1 MRIRGISLFHPV
13 SLLVPLLILLP
24 NLLFFQFEP
33 QNMPDRTTRNRLFT
47 GAEFIGRMGVIIVPL
62 FYSLHMQNGLE
73 VLALIVMLLSLGIY
87 YYGWGRYFRNGRPY
101 RLLFTPLMGIPVPL
115 ALSPVLYF
123 LSASVILHSG
133 YLLIFSLILGAGHI
147 PASLSDYRRNA

>member
-1 MRIRGISLFHPV
+1 MFHPV
-13 SLLVPLLILLP
+13 SLIVPLLILLP
-24 NLLFFQFEP
+24 NLLFFQLEP
-33 QNMPDRTTRNRLFT
+33 QNMPDKTTRNSFFT

-62 FYSLHMQNGLE
+62 FCSLHMQNGLE